1 VKAVPLSDHEQRLL
15 EQMERA
21 LYAED
26 PKLAS
31 TLTRG
36 HHSVG
41 VSSRRGVALGF
52 LLMVGGLAAVVG
64 GVAIDQLV
72 LGLVGFVLVVTG
84 LVMLA
89 RGLRAPSGDLS
100 AVPNPAQDAAPG
112 SSKFMGR
119 MEDRWN
125 RRQEGDQPTDS

>member
-1 VKAVPLSDHEQRLL
+1 
-15 EQMERA
+15 MERA

-52 LLMVGGLAAVVG
+52 LFLVGGLAAVVG
-64 GVAIDQLV
+64 GVAINQLI
-72 LGLVGFVLVVTG
+72 LGLFGFVLVVFG
-84 LVMLA
+84 VVLLA
-89 RGLRAPSGDLS
+89 RGLRAPSGDLT
-100 AVPNPAQDAAPG
+100 AVPTSSPDGAAG
-112 SSKFMGR
+112 SSRFMGK

-125 RRQEGDQPTDS
+125 RRQEGDQPTEN

>member
-1 VKAVPLSDHEQRLL
+1 MPLSEHEQRLL

-52 LLMVGGLAAVVG
+52 LLVIAGLATVVG
-64 GVAIDQLV
+64 GVAINQLA
-72 LGLVGFVLVVTG
+72 LGLLGFVAVVIG
-84 LVMLA
+84 LVMLV
-89 RGLRAPSGDLS
+89 RGLRAPSGDLTVVS
-100 AVPNPAQDAAPG
+100 NAAPEGPQG
-112 SSKFMGR
+112 SSRFMGR

-125 RRQEGDQPTDS
+125 RRQEGDQTPDA

>member
-1 VKAVPLSDHEQRLL
+1 
-15 EQMERA
+15 MERA

-41 VSSRRGVALGF
+41 VSSRRGVVLGF
-52 LLMVGGLAAVVG
+52 LLMVGGLAAVMG
-64 GVAIDQLV
+64 SVAGNQLI
-72 LGLVGFVLVVTG
+72 LGLVGFVLVVAG
-84 LVMLA
+84 LVLLA
-89 RGLRAPSGDLS
+89 RGLRAPSGDLT
-100 AVPNPAQDAAPG
+100 AVPNQPTASQPG

-125 RRQEGDQPTDS
+125 RRQEGDEPTDS

>member
-1 VKAVPLSDHEQRLL
+1 MPLSEHEQRLL

-41 VSSRRGVALGF
+41 VSSRRGVAIGF
-52 LLMVGGLAAVVG
+52 LLLIVGLAAAIG
-64 GVAIDQLV
+64 GVAIDQIL
-72 LGLVGFVLVVTG
+72 LGLVGFVIVVTG
-84 LVMLA
+84 LVMFV
-89 RGLRAPSGDLS
+89 RGLRAPSVDVSS
-100 AVPNPAQDAAPG
+100 APAATPQTPQG
-112 SSKFMGR
+112 TSGFMGR

-125 RRQEGDQPTDS
+125 RRQEGDQPEDN

>member
-1 VKAVPLSDHEQRLL
+1 MPLSEHEQRLL

-41 VSSRRGVALGF
+41 VSSRRGVAIGF
-52 LLMVGGLAAVVG
+52 LLLIVGLAAAIG
-64 GVAIDQLV
+64 GVAINQIL
-72 LGLVGFVLVVTG
+72 LGLVGFVIVVTG
-84 LVMLA
+84 LVMFV
-89 RGLRAPSGDLS
+89 RGLRAPSADVSS
-100 AVPNPAQDAAPG
+100 APAATPQAPQG
-112 SSKFMGR
+112 TSGFMGR

-125 RRQEGDQPTDS
+125 RRQEGDQPEDN

>member
-1 VKAVPLSDHEQRLL
+1 MPLSEHEQRLL

-41 VSSRRGVALGF
+41 VSSRRGVAIGF
-52 LLMVGGLAAVVG
+52 LLLIVGLAAAIG
-64 GVAIDQLV
+64 GVAINQIL
-72 LGLVGFVLVVTG
+72 LGLVGFVIVVTG
-84 LVMLA
+84 LVMFV
-89 RGLRAPSGDLS
+89 RGLRAPSADVSS
-100 AVPNPAQDAAPG
+100 APAAAAQTPQG
-112 SSKFMGR
+112 TSGFMGR

-125 RRQEGDQPTDS
+125 RRQEGDQPEDN

>member
-1 VKAVPLSDHEQRLL
+1 MPLSEHEQRLL

-41 VSSRRGVALGF
+41 VSSRRGVAIGF
-52 LLMVGGLAAVVG
+52 LLLVVGLAGAIG
-64 GVAIDQLV
+64 GVAMNQVI

-84 LVMLA
+84 LVMFV
-89 RGLRAPSGDLS
+89 RGLRAPSAD
-100 AVPNPAQDAAPG
+100 VTPAAAAAPQAAQG
-112 SSKFMGR
+112 TSGFMGR

-125 RRQEGDQPTDS
+125 RRREGDQPEDM

>member
-1 VKAVPLSDHEQRLL
+1 MPLSEHEQRLL

-41 VSSRRGVALGF
+41 VSSRRSVFFGF
-52 LLMVGGLAAVVG
+52 LLLLGGLAAVVG
-64 GVAIDQLV
+64 GVAINQLALGLLGFVAVV
-72 LGLVGFVLVVTG
+72 LGLVLLT
-84 LVMLA
+84 
-89 RGLRAPSGDLS
+89 RGLRAPSGDLTS
-100 AVPNPAQDAAPG
+100 VPQQTADGTQG
-112 SSKFMGR
+112 STRFMGR

-125 RRQEGDQPTDS
+125 RRQEGEQQPPEA